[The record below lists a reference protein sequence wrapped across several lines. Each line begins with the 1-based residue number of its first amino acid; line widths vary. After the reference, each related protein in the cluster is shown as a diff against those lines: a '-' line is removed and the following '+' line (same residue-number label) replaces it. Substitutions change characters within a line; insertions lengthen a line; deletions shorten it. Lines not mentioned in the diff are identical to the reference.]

1 MGADFVFPNRS
12 KRDASSGLAPVT
24 TATVPSMLLPILFV
38 ADFLHPVDGLA
49 VQPFLNGDVRHGG
62 RRGGAVPMLFARRER
77 DHVTRPNFLDR
88 ASPALR
94 ATAAR
99 RNDERL
105 AQRAEVPCGPRAG
118 HE

>member
-49 VQPFLNGDVRHGG
+49 VQPFLNGKSVVKVIVVADKLVNIVVR
-62 RRGGAVPMLFARRER
+62 
-77 DHVTRPNFLDR
+77 
-88 ASPALR
+88 
-94 ATAAR
+94 
-99 RNDERL
+99 
-105 AQRAEVPCGPRAG
+105 
-118 HE
+118 